1 MLRKTIYTDQIN
13 IKEDVSTLLV
23 EAFPENE
30 RPPIDFFFEN
40 IKKDNNELIAF
51 YDDNA
56 FIGFTALAF
65 YQDTCYIFF
74 LAVSPTIR
82 HQGYGSQ
89 ILETI
94 KKDYQDYIL
103 LLAYEEV
110 NPKYSN
116 YLERVNREKFYIKHG
131 FINNDLIT
139 DEWGVHFQTA
149 YIGKRKVTFE
159 EYQEIFRICFGVDP
173 KKHLKKAIK

>member
-30 RPPIDFFFEN
+30 RPPVDFFFEN
-40 IKKDNNELIAF
+40 IKKDNNELITF
-51 YDDNA
+51 YDENA

-65 YQDTCYIFF
+65 YQDICYIFF
-74 LAVSPTIR
+74 LAVSPTKR

-110 NPKYSN
+110 DHKYSN
-116 YLERVNREKFYIKHG
+116 YLERVNREQFYLKHG
-131 FINNDLIT
+131 FINNNLIT

-173 KKHLKKAIK
+173 KKHLKKAI

>member
-30 RPPIDFFFEN
+30 RPSVDFFFEN

-51 YDDNA
+51 YDNDV
-56 FIGFTALAF
+56 FVGFAALAF
-65 YQDTCYIFF
+65 YQDICYIFF
-74 LAVSPTIR
+74 LAVSPTKR
-82 HQGYGSQ
+82 HQGYGGQ

-94 KKDYQDYIL
+94 KNDYQDYIL

-110 NPKYSN
+110 DSKYSN
-116 YLERVNREKFYIKHG
+116 YLERVNREQFYIKHG
-131 FINNDLIT
+131 FINNNLIT

-149 YIGKRKVTFE
+149 YIGERKVTFE

-173 KKHLKKAIK
+173 KKHLKKAI

>member
-1 MLRKTIYTDQIN
+1 MLKKTIYTDQTN
-13 IKEDVSTLLV
+13 IKEDVSSLLV

-30 RPPIDFFFEN
+30 RPPVDFFFEN
-40 IKKDNNELIAF
+40 IKKDNNELVAF
-51 YDDNA
+51 YDNDA

-65 YQDTCYIFF
+65 YQDICYIFF
-74 LAVSPTIR
+74 LAVSPTKR
-82 HQGYGSQ
+82 HQGYGSE

-94 KKDYQDYIL
+94 KKDYSDYIL

-116 YLERVNREKFYIKHG
+116 YLERVNREQFYLNHG
-131 FINNDLIT
+131 FISNDLVT
-139 DEWGVHFQTA
+139 DEWGVHFQTV

-159 EYQEIFRICFGVDP
+159 EYQEIFRICFGVNP
-173 KKHLKKAIK
+173 EKYLKKAIK

>member
-13 IKEDVSTLLV
+13 IKEDVSVLLV

-30 RPPIDFFFEN
+30 RPPVDFFFEN

-51 YDDNA
+51 YENNT

-65 YQDTCYIFF
+65 YQDICYIFF
-74 LAVSPTIR
+74 LAVSPTYR

-94 KKDYQDYIL
+94 KNVYQDYIL

-110 NPKYSN
+110 DPKYSN
-116 YLERVNREKFYIKHG
+116 YLERVNREKFYLNHG
-131 FINNDLIT
+131 FISNDLVT
-139 DEWGVHFQTA
+139 DEWGVHFQTV

-173 KKHLKKAIK
+173 KKHLKKAN

>member
-30 RPPIDFFFEN
+30 RPSVDFFFEN

-65 YQDTCYIFF
+65 YQDICYIFF
-74 LAVSPTIR
+74 LAVSPTKR
-82 HQGYGSQ
+82 HQGYGGQ

-94 KKDYQDYIL
+94 KNDYQDYIL

-110 NPKYSN
+110 DSKYSN
-116 YLERVNREKFYIKHG
+116 YLERVNREQFYIKHG
-131 FINNDLIT
+131 FINNNLIT

-173 KKHLKKAIK
+173 KKHLKKAN

>member
-13 IKEDVSTLLV
+13 IKEDVSVLLV

-30 RPPIDFFFEN
+30 RPPVDFFFEN

-51 YDDNA
+51 YDDDA

-65 YQDTCYIFF
+65 YQDICYIFF
-74 LAVSPTIR
+74 LAVSPTKR

-89 ILETI
+89 IIEII
-94 KKDYQDYIL
+94 KRDYRNYIL

-110 NPKYSN
+110 DPRYSN
-116 YLERVNREKFYIKHG
+116 YLERKNREKFYLNHG
-131 FINNDLIT
+131 FINNDLVT

-159 EYQEIFRICFGVDP
+159 EYKEIFRICFGVNP
-173 KKHLKKAIK
+173 EKYLKKANK

>member
-13 IKEDVSTLLV
+13 IKEDVSVLLV

-30 RPPIDFFFEN
+30 RPPVDFFFEN

-51 YDDNA
+51 YENNT

-65 YQDTCYIFF
+65 YQDICYIFF
-74 LAVSPTIR
+74 LAVSPTKR

-94 KKDYQDYIL
+94 KKDYRDYIL
-103 LLAYEEV
+103 LLAIWY
-110 NPKYSN
+110 KCCWS
-116 YLERVNREKFYIKHG
+116 
-131 FINNDLIT
+131 
-139 DEWGVHFQTA
+139 
-149 YIGKRKVTFE
+149 
-159 EYQEIFRICFGVDP
+159 YQCQNL
-173 KKHLKKAIK
+173 H